1 MGINVKVRMSK
12 IMCMPIKVGIR
23 TYATYPIV
31 EPCNVLLKL
40 VNHWYKGIFE
50 NHDLP
55 KCLNALVKD

>member
-1 MGINVKVRMSK
+1 MSK

-31 EPCNVLLKL
+31 EPCNALLKL

-50 NHDLP
+50 NYDLP
-55 KCLNALVKD
+55 KCLNALVKG